1 MVNGVG
7 VGWGRGAQGTTR
19 QDTQEGGKARGED
32 KAIPP
37 LHPLRQGW
45 ACCLQNPTFTAFT
58 EANFWWPPSP
68 GSCCVARDGGATC
81 CRAEGRRHCLR
92 LHTAPWG
99 GARAHWERGQAKPAH
114 CLRLRGRSAG
124 RAPIPVRPGC
134 PAPPPPPPPTS
145 PRKGG
150 GCA

>member
-7 VGWGRGAQGTTR
+7 VGWGRGAQGTAR

-32 KAIPP
+32 TAIPP

-68 GSCCVARDGGATC
+68 GSCWVARDGGATC

-124 RAPIPVRPGC
+124 RASIPVRPGC
-134 PAPPPPPPPTS
+134 PPHPPPLPGREVDVLRTS
-145 PRKGG
+145 S
-150 GCA
+150 